1 MMKRWLISAAAMI
14 AACGMS
20 VSAQAASP
28 SMSLDLG
35 GGTATFEHAGVSGS
49 FADTYVFFYPT
60 GSSADV
66 LASLIAT
73 SFFYP
78 SKYLQFSEISLNG
91 HGFSSSVFNVGSTQ
105 TQIWSYN
112 GAVNTGSTPNVMK
125 IVGSTVG
132 GASSYSGTLEF
143 SAAAVPEP
151 AAWALMIGGAGMIG
165 VTARLRRRK
174 ASAKL
179 ALAQA

>member
-1 MMKRWLISAAAMI
+1 M
-14 AACGMS
+14 AACGVN

-35 GGTATFEHAGVSGS
+35 GATATFEHAAVSGS
-49 FADTYVFFYPT
+49 FADTYVFFYPAGNT
-60 GSSADV
+60 VDV

-91 HGFSSSVFNVGSTQ
+91 SAFGSSVFNVGSTQ
-105 TQIWSYN
+105 TQIWSYQ
-112 GAVNTGSTPNVMK
+112 GGVNTGTTPNVLK
-125 IVGSTVG
+125 IVGATVG
-132 GASSYSGTLEF
+132 GPASYAGTLEF
-143 SAAAVPEP
+143 SSAAVPEP
-151 AAWALMIGGAGMIG
+151 EAWALMIGGAGMIG

-174 ASAKL
+174 ANAKKL
-179 ALAQA
+179 ASAAA